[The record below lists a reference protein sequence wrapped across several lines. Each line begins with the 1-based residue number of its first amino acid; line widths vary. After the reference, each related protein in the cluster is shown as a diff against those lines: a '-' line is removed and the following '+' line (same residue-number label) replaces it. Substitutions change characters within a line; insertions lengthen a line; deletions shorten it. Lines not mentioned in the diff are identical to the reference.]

1 MTLHCLYAS
10 PESTA
15 AQRCHA
21 ALAPGDALLLLGA
34 AVRLADPGH
43 PALAHWRAGHGAALY
58 ALQEDLA
65 AHGVGTPT
73 PVVTAVDYAGWV
85 RLSEELPR
93 QQVWT

>member
-15 AQRCHA
+15 ALRCRA
-21 ALAPGDALLLLGA
+21 ALAPGDAVLLLGA
-34 AVRLADPGH
+34 AVRLADPAH
-43 PALAHWRAGHGAALY
+43 PALPQWGGGHEAALY

-65 AHGVGTPT
+65 AHGVAPA
-73 PVVTAVDYAGWV
+73 PLVTAVDYAGWV